1 VLARVVYQ
9 NTKLSNIINSKGWTT
24 MAEGTTL
31 LYYKYN
37 NKGAGS
43 NTSKREYKS
52 SISSAISQKTVLSS
66 DWNSWVD
73 TKY

>member
-1 VLARVVYQ
+1 
-9 NTKLSNIINSKGWTT
+9 